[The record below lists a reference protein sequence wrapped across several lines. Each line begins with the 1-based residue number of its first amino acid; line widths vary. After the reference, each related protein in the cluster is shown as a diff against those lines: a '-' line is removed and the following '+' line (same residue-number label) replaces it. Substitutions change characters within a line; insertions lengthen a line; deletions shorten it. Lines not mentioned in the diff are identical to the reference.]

1 MASSENVWH
10 ILDVTPHSPADNAG
24 LLPYGDYIVGS
35 PEGSVH
41 GEGGLGEL
49 VEDYLSRSLRLWV
62 YNHEYAVT
70 RLVTI
75 TPSRSWGGEGA
86 LGCVLGFGALHRL
99 PAPLAEPPE
108 APGETMFETAN
119 ARFSNEESRRPS
131 TSTLGMLGLPPNLQ
145 SQQPSYQTTPQL
157 PNEGFLVP
165 ANLSNAPP
173 PMATPKPTTTRKSK
187 KAVSPGRGFDDI
199 FREGE
204 EKSREE
210 DRPSGGRGNR
220 PPPPPVAPP
229 KAGVAAVTEQVVAHE
244 GEGEPGD
251 DVIEAK
257 G

>member
-1 MASSENVWH
+1 M
-10 ILDVTPHSPADNAG
+10 TPHSPDDNAG

-41 GEGGLGEL
+41 GEAGLGEL

-75 TPSRSWGGEGA
+75 TPSSSWGGEGA

-108 APGETMFETAN
+108 DPGETMFETA

-131 TSTLGMLGLPPNLQ
+131 STMGMLGLPPNLQ
-145 SQQPSYQTTPQL
+145 SYQTTPQL
-157 PNEGFLVP
+157 PSEGFLVP
-165 ANLSNAPP
+165 ANLTNAPP
-173 PMATPKPTTTRKSK
+173 PMAPLKGARKAK
-187 KAVSPGRGFDDI
+187 KAVSPGRGFDDV
-199 FREGE
+199 FKEGE

-210 DRPSGGRGNR
+210 DRPSGGRGEK
-220 PPPPPVAPP
+220 PPPPPPAGGPP
-229 KAGVAAVTEQVVAHE
+229 RVTVAAAEHEPVAE
-244 GEGEPGD
+244 GEGEPGEE
-251 DVIEAK
+251 VLETK
-257 G
+257 E

>member
-1 MASSENVWH
+1 M
-10 ILDVTPHSPADNAG
+10 
-24 LLPYGDYIVGS
+24 GS

-49 VEDYLSRSLRLWV
+49 VEDYLLRSLRLWV

-75 TPSRSWGGEGA
+75 TPSRGWGGEGA

-99 PAPLAEPPE
+99 PAPLTEPPE

-131 TSTLGMLGLPPNLQ
+131 NSALGLLGLPPNLQ
-145 SQQPSYQTTPQL
+145 SQPPSYQTTPQI

-165 ANLSNAPP
+165 ANFANAPS
-173 PMATPKPTTTRKSK
+173 PMATPKAATTKKSK
-187 KAVSPGRGFDDI
+187 KAISPGQGFEDM

-220 PPPPPVAPP
+220 TPPPAAGAPP
-229 KAGVAAVTEQVVAHE
+229 KGGVVPTTDQKVALE
-244 GEGEPGD
+244 GEGEPGEE
-251 DVIEAK
+251 VVEAQ